1 MKLSTVNAVAFAAS
15 IASLVHADPACQN
28 TLAVYNPNLRTMCL
42 NASKH
47 SRLGISIT

>member
-15 IASLVHADPACQN
+15 ISSFVQADPACQN

-47 SRLGISIT
+47 SCLGFSMT